1 MTTKRKK
8 TDTSASKMTNF
19 RLPADLLEW
28 VKAFAKEK
36 NTTVTRLIV
45 DHFTEL
51 RARNEEGHVDQI

>member
-1 MTTKRKK
+1 
-8 TDTSASKMTNF
+8 MTNF